1 MTDSKGQS
9 RDGTGFQR
17 RGGYPSGT
25 KPISQLPK
33 IPAQDRAKAKGH

>member
-1 MTDSKGQS
+1 MTDSKGGQN
-9 RDGTGFQR
+9 RDTEGFQR

-33 IPAQDRAKAKGH
+33 IPPQDRAKRQ